1 MKKSVLPEITSY
13 LDKYPKLKQL
23 SGFSK
28 IMVQKL
34 EKLKF

>member
-1 MKKSVLPEITSY
+1 MIDVSLLNQKHR
-13 LDKYPKLKQL
+13 KQM
-23 SGFSK
+23 SGYSK